1 MRAIS
6 EQQRQGH
13 IRLLKDPRR
22 THWEKLGRTYGPI
35 YGPLN
40 GARNVE
46 TGHAHA
52 MGRIYGPKN
61 GRRQGKLSAASGLLD
76 KVRTYRSCS
85 RGGRVSTH
93 LRWHIARGIR
103 KPDTCDLC
111 SADGK
116 RGAPGHWKKSPM
128 SIYG

>member
-6 EQQRQGH
+6 EQGRQGR
-13 IRLLKDPRR
+13 IRLIKDPRI
-22 THWEKLGRTYGPI
+22 THGENLGRTYGPI

-46 TGHAHA
+46 TGHAQA

-61 GRRQGKLSAASGLLD
+61 GRRQGRLCAARGLLD
-76 KVRTYRSCS
+76 KIRTYRSCS

-103 KPDTCDLC
+103 KPASCDLC
-111 SADGK
+111 CADDK
-116 RGAPGHWKKSPM
+116 RSAPGP
-128 SIYG
+128 